1 MKTVT
6 LNTDAQMPVMGLGTF
21 LSAAGTV
28 YQAVRWAIKLGYKH
42 IDCASVYGNEAE
54 IGQAL
59 HDAFAEGDAKR
70 EELFITSKLWNDS
83 HKMEDVRPALEKTL
97 KDLQLDY
104 VDLYLMH
111 WPVAQAKGTE
121 MPEKDEDWIPLSEV
135 PLWETWS
142 EMEKLYNEGK
152 AKAIGVSN
160 FTAEKLEKL
169 IEKTQIAPAV
179 NQVECHPLLNQQEL
193 IEACRKNNVVVTAYS
208 PLGAERSDGSL
219 LKNKVITEIATRNQI
234 TPAQV
239 LLSWNIARGL
249 VVIPKST
256 HEDRL
261 RENYASLA
269 VELDKADIEKIDGLN
284 ENRRFFDGKAFEN
297 PNKGYDRI
305 F

>member
-1 MKTVT
+1 MKTLT
-6 LNTDAQMPVMGLGTF
+6 LNTGAQMPAMGLGTF
-21 LSAAGTV
+21 LSAPGTV

-42 IDCASVYGNEAE
+42 IDCASIYGNETE

-59 HDAFAEGDAKR
+59 HDAFVEGDAKR

-83 HKMEDVRPALEKTL
+83 HKIDDVRPALAKTL
-97 KDLQLDY
+97 KDLQLEY

-111 WPVAQAKGTE
+111 WPVAQAKGTG
-121 MPEKDEDWIPLSEV
+121 MPEKDEDWIPLSEI

-142 EMEKLYNEGK
+142 EMEKLYNDGL

-160 FTAEKLEKL
+160 FTAEKLEQL
-169 IEKTQIAPAV
+169 IEKTQVAPAV
-179 NQVECHPLLNQQEL
+179 NQVECHPLLNQREL
-193 IEACRKNNVVVTAYS
+193 LEICRKNNIVVTAYS

-219 LKNKVITEIATRNQI
+219 LKNEVIAEIAARNQI

-249 VVIPKST
+249 VVIPKSV

-269 VELDKADIEKIDGLN
+269 VELDKADIEKIDSLN

-297 PNKGYDRI
+297 PDKGYDRI

>member
-169 IEKTQIAPAV
+169 IEKTQISPAV

-219 LKNKVITEIATRNQI
+219 LKNEVINEIAKRNQI

-239 LLSWNIARGL
+239 LLAWNIARGL

-256 HEDRL
+256 HEERL

-269 VELDKADIEKIDGLN
+269 VELDKADIEKIDLLN
-284 ENRRFFDGKAFEN
+284 ENHRFFDGEAFVN
-297 PNKGYDRI
+297 PSKEYDSI

>member
-169 IEKTQIAPAV
+169 IEKTQISPAV
-179 NQVECHPLLNQQEL
+179 NQVECHPLLSQQEL
-193 IEACRKNNVVVTAYS
+193 IESCRKNNVVVTAYS

-219 LKNKVITEIATRNQI
+219 LKNEVINEIAKRNQI

-239 LLSWNIARGL
+239 LLAWNIARGL

-256 HEDRL
+256 HEERL

-269 VELDKADIEKIDGLN
+269 VELDKADIEKIDLLN
-284 ENRRFFDGKAFEN
+284 ENHRFFDGEAFVN
-297 PNKGYDRI
+297 PSKEYDSI

>member
-1 MKTVT
+1 MKTLT
-6 LNTDAQMPVMGLGTF
+6 LNTGTQMPAMGLGTF
-21 LSAAGTV
+21 LSAPGTV

-42 IDCASVYGNEAE
+42 IDCASIYGNETE

-59 HDAFAEGDAKR
+59 HDVFVEGDAKR

-97 KDLQLDY
+97 KDLRLDY

-111 WPVAQAKGTE
+111 WPVAQAKGTG
-121 MPEKDEDWIPLSEV
+121 MPEKDEDWIPLSEI

-142 EMEKLYNEGK
+142 EMEKLYNDGL

-160 FTAEKLEKL
+160 FTAEKLEQL
-169 IEKTQIAPAV
+169 IEKTQVAPAV
-179 NQVECHPLLNQQEL
+179 NQVECHPLLNQREL
-193 IEACRKNNVVVTAYS
+193 LEICRKNNIVVTAYS

-219 LKNKVITEIATRNQI
+219 LKNEVIAEIAARNQV

-249 VVIPKST
+249 VVIPKSV

-269 VELDKADIEKIDGLN
+269 VELDKADIEKIDSLN

-297 PNKGYDRI
+297 PDKGYDRI

>member
-1 MKTVT
+1 MKTIT
-6 LNTDAQMPVMGLGTF
+6 LNTDAKIPVMGLGTF
-21 LSAAGTV
+21 LSAPGTV

-42 IDCASVYGNEAE
+42 IDCASIYGNESE

-83 HKMEDVRPALEKTL
+83 HKMEDVRSALTKTL
-97 KDLQLDY
+97 KDLQLEY

-111 WPVAQAKGTE
+111 WPVAQKKGTG
-121 MPEKDEDWIPLSEV
+121 MPKNNEDWIPLTEL

-142 EMEKLYNEGK
+142 EMEKLYHDGLTK
-152 AKAIGVSN
+152 AVGVSN
-160 FTAEKLEKL
+160 FTAEKLEQL

-193 IEACRKNNVVVTAYS
+193 IEVCRKNNVVVTAYS
-208 PLGAERSDGSL
+208 PLGAKRSEGSL
-219 LKNKVITEIATRNQI
+219 LRNEVITEIATRNNI

-269 VELDKADIEKIDGLN
+269 VELDKADIEKINALN
-284 ENRRFFDGKAFEN
+284 ENHRFFDGKEFEN
-297 PNKGYDRI
+297 SQKGYEHI

>member
-1 MKTVT
+1 
-6 LNTDAQMPVMGLGTF
+6 
-21 LSAAGTV
+21 
-28 YQAVRWAIKLGYKH
+28 
-42 IDCASVYGNEAE
+42 
-54 IGQAL
+54 
-59 HDAFAEGDAKR
+59 
-70 EELFITSKLWNDS
+70 
-83 HKMEDVRPALEKTL
+83 MEDVRPALEKTL

-111 WPVAQAKGTE
+111 WPVAQAKGTQ
-121 MPEKDEDWIPLSEV
+121 MPEKDEDWIPLSEI

-160 FTAEKLEKL
+160 FTAEKLDKL
-169 IEKTQIAPAV
+169 IEKTQVAPAV

-193 IEACRKNNVVVTAYS
+193 IETCRKNNVVVTAYS

-219 LKNKVITEIATRNQI
+219 LKNEVITEIATRNQI

-269 VELDKADIEKIDGLN
+269 VELDKADIEKINSLN

>member
-21 LSAAGTV
+21 LSAPGTV

-219 LKNKVITEIATRNQI
+219 LKNKVITEIAARNQI

>member
-1 MKTVT
+1 MKTLT
-6 LNTDAQMPVMGLGTF
+6 LNTGAQMPAMGLGTF
-21 LSAAGTV
+21 LSAPGTV

-42 IDCASVYGNEAE
+42 IDCASIYGNETE

-59 HDAFAEGDAKR
+59 HDAFVEGDAKR

-83 HKMEDVRPALEKTL
+83 HKIDDVRPTLSKTL
-97 KDLQLDY
+97 KDLQLEY

-121 MPEKDEDWIPLSEV
+121 MPEKDEDWIPLSEI

-142 EMEKLYNEGK
+142 EMEKLYNDGL

-160 FTAEKLEKL
+160 FTAEKLEQL
-169 IEKTQIAPAV
+169 IEKTQVAPAV
-179 NQVECHPLLNQQEL
+179 NQVECHPLLNQREL
-193 IEACRKNNVVVTAYS
+193 LEICRKNNIVVTAYS

-219 LKNKVITEIATRNQI
+219 LKNEVIAEIAARNQI

-249 VVIPKST
+249 VVIPKSV

-269 VELDKADIEKIDGLN
+269 VELDKADIEKIDSLN

-297 PNKGYDRI
+297 PDKGYDRI